1 MLPTAPCPNCKR
13 PLPLGAAACPHCG
26 TALRPQ
32 SLQSPLSPE
41 RLTQAL
47 PDVVK
52 QLDSTASTN
61 MTIAGVLIGFYA
73 GAIFAGKV
81 ASSIAFNAFI
91 YALPVC
97 TLLATIIFALR
108 VFYPAGYLTDDYIT
122 LIKKKEERLRWSA
135 LSLEISIGI
144 LIVAIIV
151 YLLRP
156 T

>member
-1 MLPTAPCPNCKR
+1 MSSTATCPNCKR
-13 PLPLGAAACPHCG
+13 PLAPGAAACPHCG
-26 TALRPQ
+26 TVLSHQSKQNAL
-32 SLQSPLSPE
+32 SSE

-81 ASSIAFNAFI
+81 VSSVVFNAFI

-97 TLLATIIFALR
+97 TLLTTIIFALR

-122 LIKKKEERLRWSA
+122 LIKKKEDRLRWSA
-135 LSLEISIGI
+135 LSLETSVGI

-156 T
+156 A